1 MGQCCSGRTL
11 SDDQKAAKKDAK
23 FKEGLINKT
32 TSSATSSSAVLGTYK
47 PTRTRNHCLIPPI
60 FNDLPHSTRIDGEGT
75 YVRRSTL
82 FRCVATMVRTCF
94 AHASGPTTGGGW
106 GNWWSSRGPSPRPRR
121 PVPTLPLLY
130 GNSPIRPFYI
140 DRSPRSVHLY
150 PHGKCAVS
158 HKSVELPTSS
168 PPHPCPART
177 A

>member
-32 TSSATSSSAVLGTYK
+32 TSSATSSSAVLGKYK

-60 FNDLPHSTRIDGEGT
+60 FNDLPTSTTRIDGEGT

-94 AHASGPTTGGGW
+94 AHASGPTAGGGL
-106 GNWWSSRGPSPRPRR
+106 GQ
-121 PVPTLPLLY
+121 L
-130 GNSPIRPFYI
+130 
-140 DRSPRSVHLY
+140 
-150 PHGKCAVS
+150 
-158 HKSVELPTSS
+158 VEFAGAFSTATASS
-168 PPHPCPART
+168 PDPFPCCTATPPYARFT
-177 A
+177 